1 MPFKPPYK
9 FSHEFH
15 TSLLVSLL
23 SNQQV
28 LLICTPPSRK
38 LNFMQENT
46 LFHSKVVLHILQPSS
61 LKNKFFLI
69 LSQLREVFSRANLR
83 QIFLN
88 LRVNGQKNT
97 SLESNLGLTCSQRA
111 CLCGLWEGPGKTGQ
125 HQPFRVALSIQRV
138 RGFVVV

>member
-69 LSQLREVFSRANLR
+69 LS
-83 QIFLN
+83 
-88 LRVNGQKNT
+88 
-97 SLESNLGLTCSQRA
+97 
-111 CLCGLWEGPGKTGQ
+111 
-125 HQPFRVALSIQRV
+125 
-138 RGFVVV
+138 